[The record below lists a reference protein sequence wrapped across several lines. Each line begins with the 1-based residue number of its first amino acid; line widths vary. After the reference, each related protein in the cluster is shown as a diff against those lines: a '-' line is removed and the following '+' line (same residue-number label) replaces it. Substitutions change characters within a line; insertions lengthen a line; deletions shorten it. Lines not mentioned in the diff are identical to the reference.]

1 MESTPATP
9 DTTPPPAEP
18 DTAAP
23 VEPSTVTESTPTPTG
38 NEVAKWKE
46 LARKNEARAKE
57 NAEAAKRLAE
67 IEESQKSET
76 QKLQERAEVAEK
88 AHGDAT
94 EELMRL
100 RIAIAKGR
108 PEIAARLRGSTEEE
122 IAADADELLALL
134 DTAKAPGVKPGDV
147 LVGTRTPAMPAEDP
161 DAMAVRLK
169 ARGLF

>member
-1 MESTPATP
+1 MESTPATLA
-9 DTTPPPAEP
+9 PPAEGETP
-18 DTAAP
+18 PAA
-23 VEPSTVTESTPTPTG
+23 EPSTVEEPARPVD
-38 NEVAKWKE
+38 EVAKWKE

-67 IEESQKSET
+67 MEDAQKSET
-76 QKLQERAEVAEK
+76 QKLQERADVAEK
-88 AHGDAT
+88 AYGDAS

-147 LVGTRTPAMPAEDP
+147 LVGTRTPAAPAEDP
-161 DAMAVRLK
+161 DAMAARLK

>member
-1 MESTPATP
+1 MET
-9 DTTPPPAEP
+9 DTTPAAAPLTEGETPPA
-18 DTAAP
+18 AAP
-23 VEPSTVTESTPTPTG
+23 AAPADDATKSPAD
-38 NEVAKWKE
+38 EVSKWKE

-76 QKLQERAEVAEK
+76 QRLEERAATAEK
-88 AHGDAT
+88 ANADASQ
-94 EELMRL
+94 ELMRL

-134 DTAKAPGVKPGDV
+134 DAAKAPGVKPGDV
-147 LVGTRTPAMPAEDP
+147 LVGTRTPATPAEDP
-161 DAMAVRLK
+161 DAMAARLK